1 MTKYIFVT
9 GGVVS
14 GLGKG
19 ITSAS
24 LGNLLKARGLSI
36 VNQKL
41 DPYINVDPDTMNPF
55 QHGEVFVTEDGATTD
70 LDLGHYERFTGVNL
84 RKDANVTTG
93 SIYRKVIER
102 ERKGDYLGATVQVIP
117 HITDEIKRRIK
128 GISNEVDVQITEI
141 GGTVGDIEILPF
153 LEAARQ
159 IRKEFGQENVMFVHV
174 TLVPFIGPS
183 TELKTKPTQHSV
195 SMLRS
200 YGISPDLIVLRSE
213 QELTDEIK
221 SKVSLFCDVSF
232 ENVINA
238 PDLDDIYD
246 VPIKMYEE
254 GLDAAVDKR
263 LALNSDSPD
272 LSRWNEMLSLKN
284 GVNKNVKIAILGKYF
299 GLPDSYMSVVE
310 ALKHSCLQNKVNLDL
325 VWIDADNYEIE
336 DLKNLNGVVVPG
348 GFGYRGIEGKIGAI
362 EYLRKNKIPFLGI
375 CLGLQC
381 AVIEFARNVCGIS
394 DANSTEFS
402 QTTKNPVIDLLPNQD
417 LEADDVGASMRLGT
431 YPCKIQPDTMAKDIY
446 NNEIIYERHRHR
458 YEVNNKFRNE
468 LESKGLVFSGLSPDE
483 DLVEMIELKD
493 HPYFVASQFHPEFK
507 SRPWDPA
514 PMFNSFIAA
523 SKEIEF
529 FDEKGSRIHELEKV
543 EINPYG
549 LKILELNE
557 IPSLKKQ
564 KGLFIIW
571 ADSGIKGEHYL
582 HAGDGVPLRTVK
594 ALDEG
599 LPPFNSKGL
608 SIFISYKI

>member
-24 LGNLLKARGLSI
+24 LGNLLKARGLSV

-128 GISNEVDVQITEI
+128 GISNDVDVQITEI

-174 TLVPFIGPS
+174 TLIPFIGPS

-200 YGISPDLIVLRSE
+200 YGISPDIIVLRSE
-213 QELTDEIK
+213 QELNDEIK
-221 SKVSLFCDVSF
+221 SKVSLFCDVSL

-246 VPIKMYEE
+246 VPIKMFEE
-254 GLDAAVDKR
+254 GLDSSVNKR
-263 LALNSDSPD
+263 LSLNS
-272 LSRWNEMLSLKN
+272 NEPNLDQWKQMLSLKV
-284 GVNKNVKIAILGKYF
+284 GVKKNIKIAILGKYF

-310 ALKHSCLQNKVNLDL
+310 SLKHACLQNKVNLDL
-325 VWIDADNYEIE
+325 VWIDADNF
-336 DLKNLNGVVVPG
+336 DLDELKQLNGVVVPG
-348 GFGYRGIEGKIGAI
+348 GFGYRGIEGKILAI

-381 AVIEFARNVCGIS
+381 AVIEFARNVCKIS
-394 DANSTEFS
+394 DANSSEFS
-402 QTTKNPVIDLLPNQD
+402 QITKNSVIDILPNQN
-417 LEADDVGASMRLGT
+417 LENDDVGASMRLGT
-431 YPCKIQPDTMAKDIY
+431 YPCKITPDTVASKIY

-458 YEVNNKFRNE
+458 YEVNNKFRKQ
-468 LESKGLVFSGLSPDE
+468 LEDEGLIFSGLSPDE

-514 PMFNSFIAA
+514 PMFNSFIKA
-523 SKEIEF
+523 SKNIENVIENV
-529 FDEKGSRIHELEKV
+529 DDGQKV
-543 EINPYG
+543 
-549 LKILELNE
+549 K
-557 IPSLKKQ
+557 
-564 KGLFIIW
+564 
-571 ADSGIKGEHYL
+571 D
-582 HAGDGVPLRTVK
+582 
-594 ALDEG
+594 
-599 LPPFNSKGL
+599 
-608 SIFISYKI
+608 

>member
-128 GISNEVDVQITEI
+128 GISKEVDVQITEI

-325 VWIDADNYEIE
+325 VWIDADNYEID

-375 CLGLQC
+375 CSGLQC
-381 AVIEFARNVCGIS
+381 AVIEYARNVCGIS

-431 YPCKIQPDTMAKDIY
+431 YPCKIQSDTLTKDIY

-468 LESKGLVFSGLSPDE
+468 LESKGLIFSGLSPDE

-523 SKEIEF
+523 SKEIKF
-529 FDEKGSRIHELEKV
+529 FDENVKDEHKV
-543 EINPYG
+543 
-549 LKILELNE
+549 K
-557 IPSLKKQ
+557 
-564 KGLFIIW
+564 
-571 ADSGIKGEHYL
+571 D
-582 HAGDGVPLRTVK
+582 
-594 ALDEG
+594 
-599 LPPFNSKGL
+599 
-608 SIFISYKI
+608 

>member
-362 EYLRKNKIPFLGI
+362 EFLRKNKIPFLGI

-431 YPCKIQPDTMAKDIY
+431 YPCKIQPDTMAKDVY

-468 LESKGLVFSGLSPDE
+468 LESKGLGFSGLSPDE

-523 SKEIEF
+523 SKEIKF
-529 FDEKGSRIHELEKV
+529 FDENVKDEHKV
-543 EINPYG
+543 
-549 LKILELNE
+549 K
-557 IPSLKKQ
+557 
-564 KGLFIIW
+564 
-571 ADSGIKGEHYL
+571 D
-582 HAGDGVPLRTVK
+582 
-594 ALDEG
+594 
-599 LPPFNSKGL
+599 
-608 SIFISYKI
+608 

>member
-24 LGNLLKARGLSI
+24 LGNLLKSRGLTI

-55 QHGEVFVTEDGATTD
+55 QHGEVFVTDDGATTD

-128 GISNEVDVQITEI
+128 GISNDVDVQITEI

-159 IRKEFGQENVMFVHV
+159 MRKELGQENVMFIHV

-195 SMLRS
+195 SMLRG
-200 YGISPDLIVLRSE
+200 YGISPDIIVLRSDRK
-213 QELTDEIK
+213 LDEDIK
-221 SKVSLFCDVSF
+221 NKVSLFCDVSY

-246 VPIKMYEE
+246 VPLKMHSE
-254 GLDAAVDKR
+254 GLDVAVNKR
-263 LALNSDSPD
+263 LNLNTEEPE
-272 LSRWNEMLSLKN
+272 LNEWKNMLSLK
-284 GVNKNVKIAILGKYF
+284 KESSKDVKIAILGKYF

-310 ALKHSCLQNKVNLDL
+310 SLKHACLQNKVNLDL
-325 VWIDADNYEIE
+325 QWIDADNYDAE
-336 DLKNLNGVVVPG
+336 DISNLDGVVVPG
-348 GFGYRGIEGKIGAI
+348 GFGVRGIEGKISAI
-362 EYLRKNKIPFLGI
+362 QYLRENKIPFLGI

-381 AVIEFARNVCGIS
+381 AVIEYARNVCGINE
-394 DANSTEFS
+394 ANSSEFS
-402 QTTKNPVIDLLPNQD
+402 QNTKDFVIDLLPNQD
-417 LEADDVGASMRLGT
+417 LDKDDVGASMRLGT
-431 YPCKIQPDTMAKDIY
+431 YPCKITKNTITSEIYKD
-446 NNEIIYERHRHR
+446 EVIYERHRHR
-458 YEVNNKFRNE
+458 YEVNNKYRE
-468 LESKGLVFSGLSPDE
+468 VLEKNGLIFSGLSPDNN
-483 DLVEMIELKD
+483 LVEMIELKD
-493 HPYFVASQFHPEFK
+493 HPFFVASQFHPEFK
-507 SRPWDPA
+507 SRPWEPA
-514 PMFNSFIAA
+514 PMFNKFIQSAA
-523 SKEIEF
+523 SSQNT
-529 FDEKGSRIHELEKV
+529 EKTTSTKTKV
-543 EINPYG
+543 
-549 LKILELNE
+549 K
-557 IPSLKKQ
+557 
-564 KGLFIIW
+564 
-571 ADSGIKGEHYL
+571 D
-582 HAGDGVPLRTVK
+582 
-594 ALDEG
+594 
-599 LPPFNSKGL
+599 
-608 SIFISYKI
+608 

>member
-24 LGNLLKARGLSI
+24 LGNLLKSRGLSV

-128 GISNEVDVQITEI
+128 GISNDVDVQITEI

-200 YGISPDLIVLRSE
+200 YGISPDLIVLRSDRD
-213 QELTDEIK
+213 LTDEIK
-221 SKVSLFCDVSF
+221 SKVSLFCDVDLH
-232 ENVINA
+232 NVINA
-238 PDLDDIYD
+238 PDLNDIYD
-246 VPIKMYEE
+246 VPLKMLDE
-254 GLDAAVDKR
+254 GLDSAVDKR
-263 LALNSDSPD
+263 LNLNTPEPD
-272 LSRWNEMLSLKN
+272 LTKWKSMMSLKE
-284 GVNKNVKIAILGKYF
+284 GVTKNVNIAILGKYF

-310 ALKHSCLQNKVNLDL
+310 ALKHACLQNKVILNLH
-325 VWIDADNYEIE
+325 WIDADDFDIE
-336 DLKNLNGVVVPG
+336 ELSSLDGVVVPG
-348 GFGYRGIEGKIGAI
+348 GFGYRGIEGKISAI
-362 EYLRKNKIPFLGI
+362 EFIRKNNIPFLGI

-394 DANSTEFS
+394 DANSSEFS
-402 QTTKNPVIDLLPNQD
+402 KNSKNPVIDILPNQN
-417 LEADDVGASMRLGT
+417 LEKDDIGASMRLGT
-431 YPCKIQPDTMAKDIY
+431 YPCKVISDTHAQEIY
-446 NNEIIYERHRHR
+446 GNEIVYERHRHR
-458 YEVNNKFRNE
+458 YEVNNKYRKD
-468 LESKGLVFSGLSPDE
+468 LEDSGLVFSGVSPDD

-493 HPYFVASQFHPEFK
+493 HPFFVASQFHPEFK

-514 PMFNSFIAA
+514 PMFNSFIKA
-523 SKEIEF
+523 SKEI
-529 FDEKGSRIHELEKV
+529 DISTEKIDDSSKV
-543 EINPYG
+543 R
-549 LKILELNE
+549 
-557 IPSLKKQ
+557 
-564 KGLFIIW
+564 
-571 ADSGIKGEHYL
+571 D
-582 HAGDGVPLRTVK
+582 
-594 ALDEG
+594 
-599 LPPFNSKGL
+599 
-608 SIFISYKI
+608 

>member
-417 LEADDVGASMRLGT
+417 LEAGDVGASMRLGT

-523 SKEIEF
+523 SKEIKF
-529 FDEKGSRIHELEKV
+529 FDENVKDEHKV
-543 EINPYG
+543 
-549 LKILELNE
+549 K
-557 IPSLKKQ
+557 
-564 KGLFIIW
+564 
-571 ADSGIKGEHYL
+571 D
-582 HAGDGVPLRTVK
+582 
-594 ALDEG
+594 
-599 LPPFNSKGL
+599 
-608 SIFISYKI
+608 

>member
-24 LGNLLKARGLSI
+24 LGNLLKSRGLSV

-128 GISNEVDVQITEI
+128 GISNNVDVQITEI
-141 GGTVGDIEILPF
+141 GGTVGDIEILPY

-159 IRKEFGQENVMFVHV
+159 IRKELGQENVMFIHV

-195 SMLRS
+195 SMLRG
-200 YGISPDLIVLRSE
+200 YGISPDIIVMRSDRG
-213 QELTDEIK
+213 LDEDIK
-221 SKVSLFCDVSF
+221 NKVSLFCDVSY
-232 ENVINA
+232 ENIINA

-246 VPIKMYEE
+246 VPLKMHSE
-254 GLDAAVDKR
+254 GLDIAVDKR
-263 LALNSDSPD
+263 LNLNTEKPK
-272 LSRWNEMLSLKN
+272 LENWKKMLNLKN
-284 GVNKNVKIAILGKYF
+284 EAKEDVKIAILGKYF

-310 ALKHSCLQNKVNLDL
+310 SLKHACLQNKVNLDL
-325 VWIDADNYEIE
+325 QWIDADSYDVE
-336 DLKNLNGVVVPG
+336 DIANLNGVVVPG
-348 GFGYRGIEGKIGAI
+348 GFGVRGIEGKISAI
-362 EYLRKNKIPFLGI
+362 QYLRENKIPFLGI

-394 DANSTEFS
+394 EANSAEFS
-402 QTTKNPVIDLLPNQD
+402 QNTKDFVIDLLPNQD
-417 LEADDVGASMRLGT
+417 LDKDDVGASMRLGT
-431 YPCKIQPDTMAKDIY
+431 YPCKITKDTITSEIY
-446 NNEIIYERHRHR
+446 NDEVIYERHRHR
-458 YEVNNKFRNE
+458 YEVNNKYRDV
-468 LESKGLVFSGLSPDE
+468 LEKNGLVFSGLSPDNN
-483 DLVEMIELKD
+483 LVEMIELTD
-493 HPYFVASQFHPEFK
+493 HPFFVASQFHPEFK
-507 SRPWDPA
+507 SRPWEPA
-514 PMFNSFIAA
+514 PMFNKFIQSSSATVNKTNITP
-523 SKEIEF
+523 SKT
-529 FDEKGSRIHELEKV
+529 R
-543 EINPYG
+543 
-549 LKILELNE
+549 
-557 IPSLKKQ
+557 
-564 KGLFIIW
+564 
-571 ADSGIKGEHYL
+571 
-582 HAGDGVPLRTVK
+582 VK
-594 ALDEG
+594 D
-599 LPPFNSKGL
+599 
-608 SIFISYKI
+608 

>member
-24 LGNLLKARGLSI
+24 LGNLLKARGLSV

-159 IRKEFGQENVMFVHV
+159 IRKELGQENVMFVHV

-200 YGISPDLIVLRSE
+200 YGISPDIIVLRSE
-213 QELTDEIK
+213 QELNDEIK
-221 SKVSLFCDVSF
+221 NKVSLFCDVSL

-246 VPIKMYEE
+246 IPIKMFEE
-254 GLDAAVDKR
+254 GLDSSVNTR
-263 LALNSDSPD
+263 LMLNSSPPD
-272 LSRWNEMLSLKN
+272 FTQWKQMLSLKD
-284 GVNKNVKIAILGKYF
+284 GVQKNIKIAILGKYF

-310 ALKHSCLQNKVNLDL
+310 ALKHACLHNKVNLDL
-325 VWIDADNYEIE
+325 VWIDADNF
-336 DLKNLNGVVVPG
+336 DLDELKKLNGVVVPG
-348 GFGYRGIEGKIGAI
+348 GFGYRGIEGKILAI
-362 EYLRKNKIPFLGI
+362 EYLRKNNIPFLGI

-402 QTTKNPVIDLLPNQD
+402 QTTKNPVIDLLPNQN
-417 LEADDVGASMRLGT
+417 LEHDDVGASMRLGT
-431 YPCKIQPDTMAKDIY
+431 YPCKIQPNTTVNKIY
-446 NNEIIYERHRHR
+446 KNEIIYERHRHR
-458 YEVNNKFRNE
+458 YEVNNKFRKE
-468 LESKGLVFSGLSPDE
+468 LEDNGLIFSGLSPDE

-507 SRPWDPA
+507 SRPWEPA
-514 PMFNSFIAA
+514 PMFNSFINA
-523 SKEIEF
+523 SKNIEF
-529 FDEKGSRIHELEKV
+529 VIENV
-543 EINPYG
+543 EDG
-549 LKILELNE
+549 QKI
-557 IPSLKKQ
+557 K
-564 KGLFIIW
+564 
-571 ADSGIKGEHYL
+571 D
-582 HAGDGVPLRTVK
+582 
-594 ALDEG
+594 
-599 LPPFNSKGL
+599 
-608 SIFISYKI
+608 

>member
-263 LALNSDSPD
+263 LALNTDSPD

-362 EYLRKNKIPFLGI
+362 EFLRKNKIPFLGI

-431 YPCKIQPDTMAKDIY
+431 YPCKIQPDTMAKDVY

-523 SKEIEF
+523 SKEIKF
-529 FDEKGSRIHELEKV
+529 FDENVKDEHKV
-543 EINPYG
+543 
-549 LKILELNE
+549 K
-557 IPSLKKQ
+557 
-564 KGLFIIW
+564 
-571 ADSGIKGEHYL
+571 D
-582 HAGDGVPLRTVK
+582 
-594 ALDEG
+594 
-599 LPPFNSKGL
+599 
-608 SIFISYKI
+608 

>member
-1 MTKYIFVT
+1 VTKYIFVT

-24 LGNLLKARGLSI
+24 LGNLLKARNLSV

-128 GISNEVDVQITEI
+128 GISNDVDVQITEI
-141 GGTVGDIEILPF
+141 GGTVGDIEILPY

-159 IRKEFGQENVMFVHV
+159 IRKELGQENVMFVHV

-200 YGISPDLIVLRSE
+200 YGISPDIIVLRSE
-213 QELTDEIK
+213 QELNDEIK
-221 SKVSLFCDVSF
+221 SKVSLFCDVSL

-238 PDLDDIYD
+238 PDLDDIYE
-246 VPIKMYEE
+246 VPIKMFQE
-254 GLDAAVDKR
+254 GLDSSVNTR
-263 LALNSDSPD
+263 LSLDSDDPNLD
-272 LSRWNEMLSLKN
+272 RWKKMLSLKD
-284 GVNKNVKIAILGKYF
+284 GVKKDIKIAILGKYF

-310 ALKHSCLQNKVNLDL
+310 SLKHSCLQNKVNLEL
-325 VWIDADNYEIE
+325 VWIDADNFDLD
-336 DLKNLNGVVVPG
+336 DLKKLNGVVVPG
-348 GFGYRGIEGKIGAI
+348 GFGYRGIEGKILAI

-381 AVIEFARNVCGIS
+381 AVIEFARNECKIS

-402 QTTKNPVIDLLPNQD
+402 QTTKNPVIDILPNQN
-417 LEADDVGASMRLGT
+417 LENDDIGASMRLGT
-431 YPCKIQPDTMAKDIY
+431 YPCKIKQSTVASEIY

-458 YEVNNKFRNE
+458 YEVNNKFRKQ
-468 LESKGLVFSGLSPDE
+468 LEEKGLIFSGLSPDE

-514 PMFNSFIAA
+514 PMFNSFIEA
-523 SKEIEF
+523 SKNIEYVIENVK
-529 FDEKGSRIHELEKV
+529 DGQKV
-543 EINPYG
+543 
-549 LKILELNE
+549 K
-557 IPSLKKQ
+557 
-564 KGLFIIW
+564 
-571 ADSGIKGEHYL
+571 D
-582 HAGDGVPLRTVK
+582 
-594 ALDEG
+594 
-599 LPPFNSKGL
+599 
-608 SIFISYKI
+608 

>member
-24 LGNLLKARGLSI
+24 LGNLLKARNLSV

-84 RKDANVTTG
+84 KRDANVTTG

-102 ERKGDYLGATVQVIP
+102 ERKGSYLGDTVQVIP

-128 GISNEVDVQITEI
+128 GISNDVDVQITEI

-174 TLVPFIGPS
+174 TLVPYIGPS

-200 YGISPDLIVLRSE
+200 YGISPDLIVLR
-213 QELTDEIK
+213 TDRDLGQEIK
-221 SKVSLFCDVSF
+221 NKVSLFCDVDIS
-232 ENVINA
+232 NVIEA
-238 PDLDDIYD
+238 PDLSDIYD
-246 VPIKMYEE
+246 VPIKMFEE
-254 GLDAAVDKR
+254 GLDEAVDKR
-263 LALNSDSPD
+263 LNLQTSPPD
-272 LSRWNEMLSLKN
+272 LSKWKSMMDLKKDIK
-284 GVNKNVKIAILGKYF
+284 KNIRIGILGKYF

-310 ALKHSCLQNKVNLDL
+310 ALRHSCLQQKLNLDL
-325 VWIDADNYEIE
+325 VWLDADNY
-336 DLKNLNGVVVPG
+336 DLEELSSLNGVIIPG
-348 GFGYRGIEGKIGAI
+348 GFGYRGIEGKIEAI
-362 EYLRKNKIPFLGI
+362 KYIRENKIPFLGI

-381 AVIEFARNVCGIS
+381 AVIEFARNVCNIK
-394 DANSTEFS
+394 DANSSEFS
-402 QTTKNPVIDLLPNQD
+402 QSSKNLVIDLLPNQN
-417 LEADDVGASMRLGT
+417 LEKDDVGASMRLGT
-431 YPCKIQPDTMAKDIY
+431 YPCKIQNGSVSKSIYKD
-446 NNEIIYERHRHR
+446 EVIYERHRHR
-458 YEVNNKFRNE
+458 YEVNNKYRDQLAE
-468 LESKGLVFSGLSPDE
+468 GGLVFSGLSPDNN
-483 DLVEMIELKD
+483 LVEMIELRD

-507 SRPWDPA
+507 SRPWEPA
-514 PMFNSFIAA
+514 PMFYSFVEAAAKIENS
-523 SKEIEF
+523 E
-529 FDEKGSRIHELEKV
+529 
-543 EINPYG
+543 
-549 LKILELNE
+549 
-557 IPSLKKQ
+557 
-564 KGLFIIW
+564 
-571 ADSGIKGEHYL
+571 
-582 HAGDGVPLRTVK
+582 VPLKNEQTVS
-594 ALDEG
+594 D
-599 LPPFNSKGL
+599 
-608 SIFISYKI
+608 

>member
-24 LGNLLKARGLSI
+24 LGNLLKSRGLSV

-93 SIYRKVIER
+93 SIYRKVIDR
-102 ERKGDYLGATVQVIP
+102 ERKGDYLGDTVQVIP

-128 GISNEVDVQITEI
+128 GISNDVDVQITEI

-200 YGISPDLIVLRSE
+200 YGISPDIIVLRSE
-213 QELTDEIK
+213 QELNDEIK
-221 SKVSLFCDVSF
+221 NKVSLFCDVSID
-232 ENVINA
+232 NVINA

-246 VPIKMYEE
+246 IPIKMHEE
-254 GLDAAVDKR
+254 GLDSSVNTR
-263 LALNSDSPD
+263 LSLNSKDPN
-272 LSRWNEMLSLKN
+272 LTQWKQMLSLKD
-284 GVNKNVKIAILGKYF
+284 GVQQNIKIAILGKYF

-310 ALKHSCLQNKVNLDL
+310 ALKHACLQNKVNLDL
-325 VWIDADNYEIE
+325 LWIDADNF
-336 DLKNLNGVVVPG
+336 DLDELKKLNGVVVPG
-348 GFGYRGIEGKIGAI
+348 GFGYRGIEGKILAI
-362 EYLRKNKIPFLGI
+362 EFLRKNKIPFLGI

-402 QTTKNPVIDLLPNQD
+402 QTTKNPVIDLLPNQN
-417 LEADDVGASMRLGT
+417 LEDDDIGASMRLGT
-431 YPCKIQPDTMAKDIY
+431 YPCKIQSDTIANKIY
-446 NNEIIYERHRHR
+446 NNEIVYERHRHR
-458 YEVNNKFRNE
+458 YEVNNKFRKN
-468 LESKGLVFSGLSPDE
+468 LEDNGLIFSGLSPDE
-483 DLVEMIELKD
+483 DLIEMIELKD

-507 SRPWDPA
+507 SRPWEPA

-523 SKEIEF
+523 SKNIEF
-529 FDEKGSRIHELEKV
+529 FIENVEDGQKV
-543 EINPYG
+543 
-549 LKILELNE
+549 K
-557 IPSLKKQ
+557 
-564 KGLFIIW
+564 
-571 ADSGIKGEHYL
+571 D
-582 HAGDGVPLRTVK
+582 
-594 ALDEG
+594 
-599 LPPFNSKGL
+599 
-608 SIFISYKI
+608 

>member
-254 GLDAAVDKR
+254 GLDAAVNKR

-375 CLGLQC
+375 CYGMQM
-381 AVIEFARNVCGIS
+381 AVIEFARNTLKIKNATS
-394 DANSTEFS
+394 SEFS
-402 QTTKNPVIDLLPNQD
+402 NSGVNIVGLMDEWDKDGVIYKGTTKQL
-417 LEADDVGASMRLGT
+417 GGTMRLGL
-431 YPCKIQPDTMAKDIY
+431 YEAKLRENSLIRKIYKSKSIK
-446 NNEIIYERHRHR
+446 ERHRHR
-458 YEVNNKFRNE
+458 YEVNINFKADFE
-468 LESKGLVFSGLSPDE
+468 KKGMIFSGISPDNKLPE
-483 DLVEMIELKD
+483 IIELRN
-493 HPYFVASQFHPEFK
+493 HPWFIGVQFHPEFK
-507 SRPWDPA
+507 SRPLNPH
-514 PMFNSFIAA
+514 PLFSSFIKAA
-523 SKEIEF
+523 
-529 FDEKGSRIHELEKV
+529 
-543 EINPYG
+543 
-549 LKILELNE
+549 KIKNG
-557 IPSLKKQ
+557 K
-564 KGLFIIW
+564 
-571 ADSGIKGEHYL
+571 
-582 HAGDGVPLRTVK
+582 R
-594 ALDEG
+594 
-599 LPPFNSKGL
+599 
-608 SIFISYKI
+608 

>member
-24 LGNLLKARGLSI
+24 LGNLLKSRGLSI

-128 GISNEVDVQITEI
+128 GISNDVDVQITEI

-159 IRKEFGQENVMFVHV
+159 IRKELGSENVMFIHV

-195 SMLRS
+195 SMLRG
-200 YGISPDLIVLRSE
+200 YGISPDLIVLRSDRG
-213 QELTDEIK
+213 LDEDIK
-221 SKVSLFCDVSF
+221 NKVSLFCDVSY

-246 VPIKMYEE
+246 VPLKMHSE

-263 LALNSDSPD
+263 LNLDTSEPELQDWKNMLD
-272 LSRWNEMLSLKN
+272 LKKEATKD
-284 GVNKNVKIAILGKYF
+284 VEIAILGKYF

-310 ALKHSCLQNKVNLDL
+310 SLKHACLQNKVNLNL
-325 VWIDADNYEIE
+325 HWIDADNYDNE
-336 DLKNLNGVVVPG
+336 DLSNLDGVVVPG
-348 GFGYRGIEGKIGAI
+348 GFGVRGIEGKISAI
-362 EYLRKNKIPFLGI
+362 QYLRENKVPFLGI

-381 AVIEFARNVCGIS
+381 AVIEYARNVCGIS
-394 DANSTEFS
+394 DANSSEFS
-402 QTTKNPVIDLLPNQD
+402 QNTKDFVIDLLPNQD
-417 LEADDVGASMRLGT
+417 LDKDDVGASMRLGT
-431 YPCKIQPDTMAKDIY
+431 YPCKIEKNTLTSEIYKD
-446 NNEIIYERHRHR
+446 EVIYERHRHR
-458 YEVNNKFRNE
+458 YEVNNKYRDT
-468 LESKGLVFSGLSPDE
+468 LEENGLIFSGLSPDNN
-483 DLVEMIELKD
+483 LVEMIELKD
-493 HPYFVASQFHPEFK
+493 HPFFVASQFHPEFK
-507 SRPWDPA
+507 SRPWEPS
-514 PMFNSFIAA
+514 PIFNSFIKSA
-523 SKEIEF
+523 SIKTQNKNEATL
-529 FDEKGSRIHELEKV
+529 KTKV
-543 EINPYG
+543 
-549 LKILELNE
+549 K
-557 IPSLKKQ
+557 
-564 KGLFIIW
+564 
-571 ADSGIKGEHYL
+571 D
-582 HAGDGVPLRTVK
+582 
-594 ALDEG
+594 
-599 LPPFNSKGL
+599 
-608 SIFISYKI
+608 

>member
-24 LGNLLKARGLSI
+24 LGNLLKARGLSV

-128 GISNEVDVQITEI
+128 GISNDVDVQITEI

-174 TLVPFIGPS
+174 TLIPFIGPS

-200 YGISPDLIVLRSE
+200 YGISPDIIVLRSE
-213 QELTDEIK
+213 QELNDEIK
-221 SKVSLFCDVSF
+221 SKVSLFCDVSL

-246 VPIKMYEE
+246 VPIKMFEE
-254 GLDAAVDKR
+254 GLDSSVNKR
-263 LALNSDSPD
+263 LSLNS
-272 LSRWNEMLSLKN
+272 NEPNLDQWKQMLSLKV
-284 GVNKNVKIAILGKYF
+284 GVKKNIKIAILGKYF

-310 ALKHSCLQNKVNLDL
+310 SLKHACLQNKVNLDL
-325 VWIDADNYEIE
+325 VWIDADNF
-336 DLKNLNGVVVPG
+336 DLDELKQLNGVVVPG
-348 GFGYRGIEGKIGAI
+348 GFGYRGIEGKILAI

-381 AVIEFARNVCGIS
+381 AVIEFARNVCKIS
-394 DANSTEFS
+394 DANSSEFS
-402 QTTKNPVIDLLPNQD
+402 QITKNPVIDILPNQN
-417 LEADDVGASMRLGT
+417 LENDDVGASMRLGT
-431 YPCKIQPDTMAKDIY
+431 YPCKITPDTVASKIY

-458 YEVNNKFRNE
+458 YEVNNKFRKQ
-468 LESKGLVFSGLSPDE
+468 LEDEGLIFSGLSPDE

-514 PMFNSFIAA
+514 PMFNSFIKA
-523 SKEIEF
+523 SKNIENVIENV
-529 FDEKGSRIHELEKV
+529 DDGQKV
-543 EINPYG
+543 
-549 LKILELNE
+549 K
-557 IPSLKKQ
+557 
-564 KGLFIIW
+564 
-571 ADSGIKGEHYL
+571 D
-582 HAGDGVPLRTVK
+582 
-594 ALDEG
+594 
-599 LPPFNSKGL
+599 
-608 SIFISYKI
+608 

>member
-24 LGNLLKARGLSI
+24 LGNLLKSRGLTVI
-36 VNQKL
+36 NQKL

-128 GISNEVDVQITEI
+128 GISNDVDVQITEI

-159 IRKEFGQENVMFVHV
+159 IRKELGSENVMFIHV
-174 TLVPFIGPS
+174 TLVPYIGPS

-195 SMLRS
+195 SMLRG
-200 YGISPDLIVLRSE
+200 YGISPDLIVLRSDRG
-213 QELTDEIK
+213 LDEDIK
-221 SKVSLFCDVSF
+221 NKVSLFCDVTY

-246 VPIKMYEE
+246 VPLKMNSE
-254 GLDAAVDKR
+254 GLDLAVDKR
-263 LALNSDSPD
+263 LNLNTEQPD
-272 LSRWNEMLSLKN
+272 LESWKKMLNLK
-284 GVNKNVKIAILGKYF
+284 KEATKEIRIAILGKYF

-310 ALKHSCLQNKVNLDL
+310 SLKHACLQNKVNLNL
-325 VWIDADNYEIE
+325 QWIDADSYEID
-336 DLKNLNGVVVPG
+336 DLSSLDGVVVPG
-348 GFGYRGIEGKIGAI
+348 GFGVRGIEGKIKAI
-362 EYLRKNKIPFLGI
+362 QYLRVNKIPFLGI

-381 AVIEFARNVCGIS
+381 AVIEYARNVCGINE
-394 DANSTEFS
+394 ANSSEFS
-402 QTTKNPVIDLLPNQD
+402 QNTKDYVIDLLPNQD
-417 LEADDVGASMRLGT
+417 LDKDDVGASMRLGT
-431 YPCKIQPDTMAKDIY
+431 YPCKIEKNTLTSEIY
-446 NNEIIYERHRHR
+446 NEEVIYERHRHR
-458 YEVNNKFRNE
+458 YEVNNKYRDI
-468 LESKGLVFSGLSPDE
+468 LEKNGLIFSGLSPDNN
-483 DLVEMIELKD
+483 LVEMIEVKD
-493 HPYFVASQFHPEFK
+493 HPFFVASQFHPEFK
-507 SRPWDPA
+507 SRPWEPA
-514 PMFNSFIAA
+514 PMFIKFIQSASSERKTTSDNS
-523 SKEIEF
+523 SKT
-529 FDEKGSRIHELEKV
+529 KV
-543 EINPYG
+543 
-549 LKILELNE
+549 K
-557 IPSLKKQ
+557 
-564 KGLFIIW
+564 
-571 ADSGIKGEHYL
+571 D
-582 HAGDGVPLRTVK
+582 
-594 ALDEG
+594 
-599 LPPFNSKGL
+599 
-608 SIFISYKI
+608 

>member
-24 LGNLLKARGLSI
+24 LGNLLKARNLTV

-84 RKDANVTTG
+84 KRDANVTTG

-102 ERKGDYLGATVQVIP
+102 ERKGSYLGDTVQVIP

-128 GISNEVDVQITEI
+128 GISNDVDVQITEI

-174 TLVPFIGPS
+174 TLVPYIGPS

-200 YGISPDLIVLRSE
+200 YGISPDLIVLR
-213 QELTDEIK
+213 TDRDLGQEIK
-221 SKVSLFCDVSF
+221 NKVSLFCDVDIS
-232 ENVINA
+232 NVIEA
-238 PDLDDIYD
+238 PDLSDIYD
-246 VPIKMYEE
+246 VPIKMFEE
-254 GLDAAVDKR
+254 GLDEAVDKR
-263 LALNSDSPD
+263 LNLQTSPPD
-272 LSRWNEMLSLKN
+272 LSKWKLMMDLKKDIK
-284 GVNKNVKIAILGKYF
+284 KNIRIGILGKYF

-310 ALKHSCLQNKVNLDL
+310 ALRHSCLQQKLGLDL
-325 VWIDADNYEIE
+325 VWLDADNYELE
-336 DLKNLNGVVVPG
+336 ELSSLNGVIIPG
-348 GFGYRGIEGKIGAI
+348 GFGYRGIEGKIEAI
-362 EYLRKNKIPFLGI
+362 KYIRENKIPFLGI

-381 AVIEFARNVCGIS
+381 AVIEFARNVCNIK
-394 DANSTEFS
+394 DANSSEFS
-402 QTTKNPVIDLLPNQD
+402 QSSKNLVIDLLPDQN
-417 LEADDVGASMRLGT
+417 LEKDDVGASMRLGT
-431 YPCKIQPDTMAKDIY
+431 YPCKIQSGSVSKSIYKD
-446 NNEIIYERHRHR
+446 EVIYERHRHR
-458 YEVNNKFRNE
+458 YEVNNKYRDQLAE
-468 LESKGLVFSGLSPDE
+468 GGLVFSGLSPDNN
-483 DLVEMIELKD
+483 LVEMIELKD

-507 SRPWDPA
+507 SRPWEPA
-514 PMFNSFIAA
+514 PMFYSFVEAA
-523 SKEIEF
+523 AKIENP
-529 FDEKGSRIHELEKV
+529 EL
-543 EINPYG
+543 P
-549 LKILELNE
+549 LKNE
-557 IPSLKKQ
+557 Q
-564 KGLFIIW
+564 
-571 ADSGIKGEHYL
+571 
-582 HAGDGVPLRTVK
+582 TVS
-594 ALDEG
+594 D
-599 LPPFNSKGL
+599 
-608 SIFISYKI
+608 

>member
-24 LGNLLKARGLSI
+24 LGNLLKARGLSV

-159 IRKEFGQENVMFVHV
+159 IRKELGQENVMFVHV

-200 YGISPDLIVLRSE
+200 YGISPDIIVLRSE
-213 QELTDEIK
+213 QELNDEIK
-221 SKVSLFCDVSF
+221 NKVSLFCDVSL

-246 VPIKMYEE
+246 IPIKMFEE
-254 GLDAAVDKR
+254 GLDSSVNTR
-263 LALNSDSPD
+263 LMLNSSSPD
-272 LSRWNEMLSLKN
+272 FTQWKQMLSLKD
-284 GVNKNVKIAILGKYF
+284 GVQKNIKIAILGKYF

-310 ALKHSCLQNKVNLDL
+310 ALKHACLHNKVSLDL
-325 VWIDADNYEIE
+325 VWIDADNF
-336 DLKNLNGVVVPG
+336 DLDELKKLNGVVVPG
-348 GFGYRGIEGKIGAI
+348 GFGYRGIEGKILAI
-362 EYLRKNKIPFLGI
+362 EYLRKNNIPFLGI

-402 QTTKNPVIDLLPNQD
+402 QTTKNPVIDLLPNQN
-417 LEADDVGASMRLGT
+417 LEHDDVGASMRLGT
-431 YPCKIQPDTMAKDIY
+431 YPCKIQPNTTVNEIY
-446 NNEIIYERHRHR
+446 KNEIIYERHRHR
-458 YEVNNKFRNE
+458 YEVNNKFRKE
-468 LESKGLVFSGLSPDE
+468 LEDNGLIFSGLSPDE

-507 SRPWDPA
+507 SRPWEPA
-514 PMFNSFIAA
+514 PMFNSFINA
-523 SKEIEF
+523 SKNIEF
-529 FDEKGSRIHELEKV
+529 VIENVEDGQKV
-543 EINPYG
+543 
-549 LKILELNE
+549 K
-557 IPSLKKQ
+557 
-564 KGLFIIW
+564 
-571 ADSGIKGEHYL
+571 D
-582 HAGDGVPLRTVK
+582 
-594 ALDEG
+594 
-599 LPPFNSKGL
+599 
-608 SIFISYKI
+608 

>member
-348 GFGYRGIEGKIGAI
+348 GFGYRGIEGKIGAV

-431 YPCKIQPDTMAKDIY
+431 YPCKIQPDTMTKDIY

-523 SKEIEF
+523 SKEIKF
-529 FDEKGSRIHELEKV
+529 FDENVKDEHKV
-543 EINPYG
+543 
-549 LKILELNE
+549 K
-557 IPSLKKQ
+557 
-564 KGLFIIW
+564 
-571 ADSGIKGEHYL
+571 D
-582 HAGDGVPLRTVK
+582 
-594 ALDEG
+594 
-599 LPPFNSKGL
+599 
-608 SIFISYKI
+608 